1 MVESVKAWFAAV
13 PIGKNVLAMF
23 VVCIGAGIAKKT
35 NHSLGATGASLMFS
49 AGVPEKLIESVTGHR
64 SSKALEVYE
73 RPTNL

>member
-1 MVESVKAWFAAV
+1 MSKLGLLLCLLA
-13 PIGKNVLAMF
+13 KMLLLSLSCVL
-23 VVCIGAGIAKKT
+23 VLGLQKKT